1 MNEPDLNPYTPQSI
15 VAGVLF
21 VLFLLALLWI
31 GGA

>member
-21 VLFLLALLWI
+21 VLFLLVLIAVA
-31 GGA
+31 G